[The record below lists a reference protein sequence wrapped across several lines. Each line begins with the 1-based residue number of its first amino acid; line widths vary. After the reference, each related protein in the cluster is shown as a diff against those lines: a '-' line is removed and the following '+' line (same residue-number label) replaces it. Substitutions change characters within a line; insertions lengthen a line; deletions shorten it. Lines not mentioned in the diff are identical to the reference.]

1 MSNNTFHRSQS
12 AQLAAQ
18 CVISAARECG
28 VIDGPISIAPEFAEA
43 EKQLIMQLLVALKEH
58 LDARN
63 STISADETAS
73 LFNFVFAKSAEAV
86 TNFANH
92 REQKF
97 ELLGLWDG
105 KAPIA
110 AEELLIGAF
119 KQSDFARC
127 AAQNFWDYL
136 GGENA
141 PAPAEAMLSCAEA
154 LKWCF
159 RLGCHFAV
167 ATLEKNHYRFI

>member
-1 MSNNTFHRSQS
+1 MPDSTFHRSQS

-18 CVISAARECG
+18 CVISAAQSCG
-28 VIDGPISIAPEFAEA
+28 VIDGAISVSPEFAEA
-43 EKQLIMQLLVALKEH
+43 EKQLMLQLLVEIKAH
-58 LDARN
+58 LDAGGQE
-63 STISADETAS
+63 ISAAEVAS
-73 LFNFVFAKSAEAV
+73 LFNFVFAKAAEAV

-136 GGENA
+136 GSAEA
-141 PAPAEAMLSCAEA
+141 PAPDEAMLSCAEA

-159 RLGCHFAV
+159 RLGCHYAV
-167 ATLEKNHYRFI
+167 AVLEAHHYRFI